1 MSDAAGGNPNAITRE
16 GLERL
21 RAEVEELE
29 TTGRREGAERI
40 RVAREWG
47 DLKENAEYHDAKK
60 SLALLERRI
69 TVLRERLDN
78 AVVVDTDAA
87 DSADDG
93 AVRFGSTVEVVD
105 EASGRPAEYTLVGEA
120 EADVGKGMLSADSPV
135 GRALLGARV
144 GDVVSVPTPQGS
156 RELRVSRL
164 GAA

>member
-1 MSDAAGGNPNAITRE
+1 VSEVGPNAITRE

-40 RVAREWG
+40 RVARQWG
-47 DLKENAEYHDAKK
+47 DLSENAEYHDAKR

-78 AVVVDTDAA
+78 AVVVDAA
-87 DSADDG
+87 GGDG
-93 AVRFGSTVEVVD
+93 DVVAFGSTVEVVD

-120 EADVGKGMLSADSPV
+120 EADVGKGLLSAESPV
-135 GRALLGARV
+135 GRALIGARA
-144 GDVVSVPTPQGS
+144 GDVVSVPTPRGS
-156 RELRVSRL
+156 RDLRVARL
-164 GAA
+164 GPA

>member
-1 MSDAAGGNPNAITRE
+1 MSEVDPNSITRE

-29 TTGRREGAERI
+29 TNGRREGAERI

-47 DLKENAEYHDAKK
+47 DLKENAEYHDAKN

-78 AVVVDTDAA
+78 AVVVDTGAGE
-87 DSADDG
+87 DG
-93 AVRFGSTVEVVD
+93 AVAFGSTVEVVD
-105 EASGRPAEYTLVGEA
+105 EATGRPAEYTLVGEA

-135 GRALLGARV
+135 GRALMGARV
-144 GDVVSVPTPQGS
+144 GDVVSVPTPRGS
-156 RELRVSRL
+156 RELRVARL
-164 GAA
+164 GAG